1 MTYWPLPME
10 RPRIK
15 STQRPRI
22 GRPQWLDPYPGATWN
37 MRRSGKTSV
46 FFRFRWG
53 DFLSPTAKLRVLK
66 DDFWRRFG
74 WSVLKNSCHW
84 PRKTINST
92 VNQRSSP
99 PSGRH
104 IPSQTWPGY
113 AWRYLS
119 SCLGRLHTYLSSES
133 ISIPTYA
140 YLYQS
145 LPIYTY
151 LSKFTHFHLILPTLS
166 LPI

>member
-74 WSVLKNSCHW
+74 WSVLEKFMSLTPQNHQQHGQPAVFSAF
-84 PRKTINST
+84 
-92 VNQRSSP
+92 RSSYSITNLTWVCMTVSVIM
-99 PSGRH
+99 SGK
-104 IPSQTWPGY
+104 T
-113 AWRYLS
+113 
-119 SCLGRLHTYLSSES
+119 TYLSF
-133 ISIPTYA
+133 I
-140 YLYQS
+140 
-145 LPIYTY
+145 
-151 LSKFTHFHLILPTLS
+151 
-166 LPI
+166 